1 MKGLDM
7 SEMFAQRLE
16 NVERRIAVACE
27 NAGRPRDSVLA
38 VACENAGRPR
48 DSVRLLAVSKTK
60 PPEAVREAADCGL
73 RLFGENRVQEAQSK
87 IPMCPAGLEW
97 HLIGHLQTNKA
108 KVAARFF
115 QMVHSVDSLKLLQA
129 LEGHAGTTLPVL
141 LQVNVSGE
149 AAKFGMKPE
158 AANQMQKCE
167 VHGLMT
173 IPPFSP
179 DPEKTRVHFSDL
191 RKLRDRLQDETG
203 TPLPELSMGMS
214 HDLEV
219 AIEEGST
226 WVRIGR
232 CALEPIF
239 LGHETNAIGAG
250 EN

>member
-1 MKGLDM
+1 M
-7 SEMFAQRLE
+7 SDSFEERLNTIEQRI
-16 NVERRIAVACE
+16 VTACKK
-27 NAGRPRDSVLA
+27 AGRDR
-38 VACENAGRPR
+38 E
-48 DSVRLLAVSKTK
+48 SVRLLAVSKTR
-60 PPEAVREAADCGL
+60 PPEAVREAVDCGL

-87 IPMCPAGLEW
+87 ISMSPSGLEW

-108 KVAARFF
+108 KVAARLF

-129 LEGHAGTTLPVL
+129 LESHAGTTLPVL

-149 AAKFGMKPE
+149 ASKFGMEPSE
-158 AANQMQKCE
+158 VADVIDAANQMQKCE

-179 DPEKTRVHFSDL
+179 DPEKTRAHFVAL
-191 RKLRDRLQDETG
+191 RELRDRLQEETG

-226 WVRIGR
+226 WVRVGT
-232 CALEPIF
+232 ALF
-239 LGHETNAIGAG
+239 GARS
-250 EN
+250 

>member
-1 MKGLDM
+1 MCRT
-7 SEMFAQRLE
+7 FADRL
-16 NVERRIAVACE
+16 NRVEQRIASACE
-27 NAGRPRDSVLA
+27 K
-38 VACENAGRPR
+38 AGRPR

-60 PPEAVREAADCGL
+60 PPEAVREAAACGL
-73 RLFGENRVQEAQSK
+73 RLFGENKVQEAQSK

-97 HLIGHLQTNKA
+97 HLIGHLQSNKA
-108 KVAARFF
+108 KVAAHYF

-129 LEGHAGTTLPVL
+129 LESHAGTALPVL

-158 AANQMQKCE
+158 EVAGVIEAANQMQKIE

-179 DPEKTRVHFSDL
+179 DPEKTRVHFSAL
-191 RKLRDRLQDETG
+191 RKLRDQLQEETG

-226 WVRIGR
+226 WVRIGTD
-232 CALEPIF
+232 LF
-239 LGHETNAIGAG
+239 GARG
-250 EN
+250 

>member
-1 MKGLDM
+1 MNE
-7 SEMFAQRLE
+7 SFEQRL
-16 NVERRIAVACE
+16 NRIEQRMTLACKT
-27 NAGRPRDSVLA
+27 AGRDRK
-38 VACENAGRPR
+38 
-48 DSVRLLAVSKTK
+48 SVRLLAVSKTR
-60 PPEAVREAADCGL
+60 PPEAVREAVDCGL

-87 IPMCPAGLEW
+87 IPMSPSGLEW

-108 KVAARFF
+108 KVAARLF
-115 QMVHSVDSLKLLQA
+115 QMIHSVDSLKLLQA
-129 LEGHAGTTLPVL
+129 LESHAGTTLPVL

-149 AAKFGMKPE
+149 ASKFGMEPSEVAGVIE

-179 DPEKTRVHFSDL
+179 DPEKTRVHFVAL
-191 RKLRDRLQDETG
+191 RELRDRLQEETG

-226 WVRIGR
+226 WVRIGT
-232 CALEPIF
+232 ALF
-239 LGHETNAIGAG
+239 GARS
-250 EN
+250 

>member
-1 MKGLDM
+1 MNETFL
-7 SEMFAQRLE
+7 QRLE
-16 NVERRIAVACE
+16 KVEQRIVAACE
-27 NAGRPRDSVLA
+27 KAGRS
-38 VACENAGRPR
+38 R

-87 IPMCPAGLEW
+87 IPMCPNGLEW

-108 KVAARFF
+108 KIAARYF

-129 LEGHAGTTLPVL
+129 LEAHAGTTLPVL

-149 AAKFGMKPE
+149 AAKFGMKPAEAAAVIE

-179 DPEKTRVHFSDL
+179 DPEKTRPHFSAL
-191 RKLRDRLQDETG
+191 RQLRDRLQEETG

-219 AIEEGST
+219 AIAEGST
-226 WVRIGR
+226 WVRIGTDLFGKR
-232 CALEPIF
+232 
-239 LGHETNAIGAG
+239 
-250 EN
+250 

>member
-1 MKGLDM
+1 M
-7 SEMFAQRLE
+7 SELFSKRLE
-16 NVERRIAVACE
+16 AVEQRISIACDK
-27 NAGRPRDSVLA
+27 AGRSR
-38 VACENAGRPR
+38 E
-48 DSVRLLAVSKTK
+48 SVRLLAVSKTK
-60 PPEAVREAADCGL
+60 PPEAVREAAACGL

-108 KVAARFF
+108 KIAARYF
-115 QMVHSVDSLKLLQA
+115 QMIHSVDSLKLLAA
-129 LEGHAGTTLPVL
+129 LDTHAGTTLPIL

-149 AAKFGMKPE
+149 SAKFGMKPDEVAAVIE
-158 AANQMQKCE
+158 AANQMQKVE

-179 DPEKTRVHFSDL
+179 DPEKTRIHFSAL
-191 RKLRDRLQDETG
+191 RQLRNRLQDETG

-226 WVRIGR
+226 WVRIGTDLFGGR
-232 CALEPIF
+232 
-239 LGHETNAIGAG
+239 N
-250 EN
+250 

>member
-1 MKGLDM
+1 MQVCVQAEQPTTTLTMNETFTD
-7 SEMFAQRLE
+7 RLE
-16 NVERRIAVACE
+16 AVERRIAAACE
-27 NAGRPRDSVLA
+27 Q
-38 VACENAGRPR
+38 AGRPR

-87 IPMCPAGLEW
+87 ISMCPSGLEW
-97 HLIGHLQTNKA
+97 HLIGHLQSNKA
-108 KVAARFF
+108 KVAVRYF
-115 QMVHSVDSLKLLQA
+115 QMIHSVDSLKLLQA
-129 LEGHAGTTLPVL
+129 LETHAGTTLPVL

-149 AAKFGMKPE
+149 AAKFGMKPDE
-158 AANQMQKCE
+158 VAGVINAANQMQKCE

-179 DPEKTRVHFSDL
+179 DPEKTRIHFSAL
-191 RKLRDRLQDETG
+191 RELRDRLQDETG

-226 WVRIGR
+226 WVRIGTDLFGGR
-232 CALEPIF
+232 
-239 LGHETNAIGAG
+239 
-250 EN
+250 

>member
-1 MKGLDM
+1 MLQRAEFVFQPAGFFEKNGSDM
-7 SEMFAQRLE
+7 NNEFTERLKIVEQR
-16 NVERRIAVACE
+16 IKAACVV
-27 NAGRPRDSVLA
+27 AGRER
-38 VACENAGRPR
+38 E
-48 DSVRLLAVSKTK
+48 SVRLLAVSKTK
-60 PPEAVREAADCGL
+60 PPEAVREAAECGL
-73 RLFGENRVQEAQSK
+73 RLFGENRVQEAQAK

-108 KVAARFF
+108 KIAAKYF

-129 LEGHAGTTLPVL
+129 LDAHAGVALPVL

-158 AANQMQKCE
+158 GVVEVIEAANQMQKVE

-179 DPEKTRVHFSDL
+179 DPEKTRIHFSAL
-191 RKLRDRLQDETG
+191 RMLRDRLQDETG

-226 WVRIGR
+226 WVRIGTD
-232 CALEPIF
+232 LF
-239 LGHETNAIGAG
+239 G
-250 EN
+250 ER

>member
-1 MKGLDM
+1 M
-7 SEMFAQRLE
+7 SDTFEERLNTIEQR
-16 NVERRIAVACE
+16 IMTACKK
-27 NAGRPRDSVLA
+27 AGRDR
-38 VACENAGRPR
+38 GQ
-48 DSVRLLAVSKTK
+48 VRLLAVSKTR
-60 PPEAVREAADCGL
+60 PPEAVREAVDCGL

-87 IPMCPAGLEW
+87 IPMSPTGLEW

-108 KVAARFF
+108 KVAARLF

-129 LEGHAGTTLPVL
+129 LESYAGTTLPVL

-149 AAKFGMKPE
+149 ASKFGMDPSEVAGVIE

-179 DPEKTRVHFSDL
+179 DPEKTRAHFVAL
-191 RKLRDRLQDETG
+191 RELRDRLQEETG

-226 WVRIGR
+226 WVRIGT
-232 CALEPIF
+232 ALF
-239 LGHETNAIGAG
+239 GARS
-250 EN
+250 